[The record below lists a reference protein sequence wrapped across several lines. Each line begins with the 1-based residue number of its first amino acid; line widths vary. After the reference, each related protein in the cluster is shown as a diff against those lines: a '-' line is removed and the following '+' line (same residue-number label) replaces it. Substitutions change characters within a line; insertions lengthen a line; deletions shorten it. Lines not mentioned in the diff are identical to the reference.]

1 MPIAVRRQ
9 KVQILAMKLYHGLSA
24 WVAIAS
30 FVGLINSSSVGAAER
45 LTGGDAIPTATGD
58 LVLRPI
64 NHATLALGW
73 KDLTIYVDPVGGAG
87 RFAGMPKPGLIL
99 ITDIHGDHLNA
110 DTLRAVAGE
119 TTRLVAPPTVAQQLP
134 EPFRARTTILGIGE
148 TTNVVGVGI
157 EAIAAYNLAPERAKF
172 HSKGRGVGYVL
183 TLGGKRIYLSGD
195 TEDIPE
201 MRALKNIDVA
211 FVCMN
216 LPYTMTPEQAADAV
230 RAFRPKIVYSY
241 HCRGSDL
248 EKFKKLV
255 GEDAGVEVRI
265 RDWYR

>member
-1 MPIAVRRQ
+1 
-9 KVQILAMKLYHGLSA
+9 MKTSRISSRLT
-24 WVAIAS
+24 VI
-30 FVGLINSSSVGAAER
+30 SSVLVVLVAASLDAAEK
-45 LTGGDAIPTATGD
+45 LTEGDTIAATDGD
-58 LVLRPI
+58 LVVRPI

-73 KDLTIYVDPVGGAG
+73 NDLTIYVDPVGWAG
-87 RFAGMPKPGLIL
+87 RFAGIPKPGLIL

-110 DTLRAVAGE
+110 ETLRAVVGE
-119 TTRLVAPPTVAQQLP
+119 TTRLVAPPAVAQQLP
-134 EPFRARTTILGIGE
+134 ESLRARTTVLGTGE
-148 TTNVVGVGI
+148 TTNVLGVGI

-172 HSKGRGVGYVL
+172 HVKGRGVGYVL
-183 TLGGKRIYLSGD
+183 TLGGKRVYLSGD

-230 RAFRPKIVYSY
+230 RAFRPKIVYPY

-255 GEDAGVEVRI
+255 GDDAGVEVRI

>member
-9 KVQILAMKLYHGLSA
+9 KVQILAMKLIHGFSA
-24 WVAIAS
+24 SVAITS
-30 FVGLINSSSVGAAER
+30 LVGLFTSSSLGAAEK
-45 LTGGDAIPTATGD
+45 LTGGDAMPAATGD

-73 KDLTIYVDPVGGAG
+73 KELTIYVDPVGGAG
-87 RFAGMPKPGLIL
+87 RFEGLPKPGLIL

-110 DTLRAVAGE
+110 DTLRAVSGE
-119 TTRLVAPPTVAQQLP
+119 TTRLVAPPAVAQQLP
-134 EPFRARTTILGIGE
+134 EALRAHTTVLSVGE
-148 TTNVVGVGI
+148 TTNVLGVGI

-172 HSKGRGVGYVL
+172 HAKGRGVGYVL

-230 RAFRPKIVYSY
+230 RAFRPTIVYPY

-255 GEDAGVEVRI
+255 GQDAGVEVRI